1 MFAPRFSPDNEKIK
15 WAGSQADF
23 ITLVEFFEA
32 IGGFTSKDRERKAN
46 ADEIGELFLKVIDL
60 NLSPYPDF
68 HTMRVSVSGSSEPVE
83 IAQKLL
89 DNMNSEEQLSDA
101 IERTGIEPS
110 PETQASQMLNW
121 MMTNDFINKLSKYVD
136 LSKK

>member
-1 MFAPRFSPDNEKIK
+1 MFAVPSSSNDEKIR

-23 ITLVEFFEA
+23 ISLVEFFEA
-32 IGGFTSKDRERKAN
+32 TGGFKSKTGAAT

-60 NLSPYPDF
+60 DLSPYPDF
-68 HTMRVSVSGSSEPVE
+68 HTMRVSMSGSSEPVE

-101 IERTGIEPS
+101 IEGTGIEPS

-121 MMTNDFINKLSKYVD
+121 MMTNDFINKLSKYID